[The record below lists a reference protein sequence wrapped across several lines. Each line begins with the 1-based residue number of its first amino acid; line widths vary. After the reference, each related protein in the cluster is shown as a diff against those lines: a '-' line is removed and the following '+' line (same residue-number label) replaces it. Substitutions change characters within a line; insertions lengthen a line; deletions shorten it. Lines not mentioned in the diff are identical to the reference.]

1 MSDSLWPHGLGHARL
16 PCPSLSPEV
25 CSCSRPSSRWC
36 HPTISSSVIPFSSC
50 PQSFQHQGL
59 FQWAG
64 SSHQVT
70 KVLELQLQH
79 QSFQWIFRI
88 DFPLGWTG
96 LIFLLSKGFSRVFSS
111 TTVQK
116 RDLVINPILLMLC
129 FLVFLSN
136 LAWACLSCL
145 SIIERICVFNILPN
159 TSSCSPSWSNS
170 LNFHW
175 QLEALGLHFYFLWT
189 VGWCYSVFLK
199 LWHFDSW

>member
-1 MSDSLWPHGLGHARL
+1 MFTSIESVM
-16 PCPSLSPEV
+16 PSNHLIL
-25 CSCSRPSSRWC
+25 C
-36 HPTISSSVIPFSSC
+36 HPLLLLPSIFPASGSFPVSWLFTSGDQSIGASTSASVLPMNI
-50 PQSFQHQGL
+50 QD
-59 FQWAG
+59 W
-64 SSHQVT
+64 
-70 KVLELQLQH
+70 
-79 QSFQWIFRI
+79 
-88 DFPLGWTG
+88 FPLGWTG

-145 SIIERICVFNILPN
+145 SIIERICVFNILTN